1 LSAVAWLKAEALI
14 FLKEARIMS
23 TISAQ
28 QVKEL
33 REKTGSGLMECK
45 KALQEADGNLEEAVS
60 ILRKKGQ
67 ATAEKKAGRST
78 SEGAVGSYI
87 HTGGRVG
94 VLIEV
99 NCETD
104 FVANTDEFKTLVHDI
119 AMQVAAASPSAAR
132 WVRRDEVPE
141 NALDKERDILKS
153 QAEAAGKPANI
164 VEKIVEGKL
173 AKFYSENVLMEQP
186 FIKNPDQTVDEYL
199 KSKVAI
205 LKENIQVRRFVRFE
219 RGEAI

>member
-1 LSAVAWLKAEALI
+1 
-14 FLKEARIMS
+14 MS

-45 KALQEADGNLEEAVS
+45 KALQEADGNVEEAVI

-67 ATAEKKAGRST
+67 AAAEKKAGRST
-78 SEGAVGSYI
+78 SEGAIGSYI

-104 FVANTDEFKTLVHDI
+104 FVANTDEFKDLVRDI
-119 AMQVAAASPSAAR
+119 AMQVAAASPACAR
-132 WVRRDEVPE
+132 WVRRDEVPDD
-141 NALDKERDILKS
+141 ALDKERDILKS
-153 QAEAAGKPANI
+153 QAEAAGKPANV
-164 VEKIVEGKL
+164 VEKIVEGRL
-173 AKFYSENVLMEQP
+173 AKFFSENVLMDQL

-199 KSKVAI
+199 KSKIAI
-205 LKENIQVRRFVRFE
+205 LKENIQIRRFVRYE

>member
-1 LSAVAWLKAEALI
+1 
-14 FLKEARIMS
+14 MG

-45 KALQEADGNLEEAVS
+45 KALQEADGNLEEAVI

-67 ATAEKKAGRST
+67 AAAEKKAGRST
-78 SEGAVGSYI
+78 SEGAIGSYI

-104 FVANTDEFKTLVHDI
+104 FVANTDEFKELVRDI
-119 AMQVAAASPSAAR
+119 AMQVAAASPACAR
-132 WVRRDEVPE
+132 WVRRDEVPDD
-141 NALDKERDILKS
+141 ALDTERDILKS
-153 QAEAAGKPANI
+153 QAEAAGKPANV
-164 VEKIVEGKL
+164 VEKIVEGRL
-173 AKFYSENVLMEQP
+173 AKFFSENVLLDQP

-199 KSKVAI
+199 KSKIAI
-205 LKENIQVRRFVRFE
+205 IKENIQVRRFVRYE
-219 RGEAI
+219 RGEAM

>member
-1 LSAVAWLKAEALI
+1 
-14 FLKEARIMS
+14 MS

-45 KALQEADGNLEEAVS
+45 KALQEANGDLEEAVT

-67 ATAEKKAGRST
+67 AAAEKKSGRST

-104 FVANTDEFKTLVHDI
+104 FVANTDEFKELVRDL
-119 AMQVAAASPSAAR
+119 AMQVAAASPALPR
-132 WVRRDEVPE
+132 WVRRDEVPTD
-141 NALDKERDILKS
+141 ALDKERDILKS
-153 QAEAAGKPANI
+153 QAEAAGKPPNV

-173 AKFYSENVLMEQP
+173 SKFYSENVLMEQP
-186 FIKNPDQTVDEYL
+186 YIKNPDQTVDEYL
-199 KSKVAI
+199 KSKVAV

-219 RGEAI
+219 RGETV